1 MQRDCYRKVR
11 DTTCPCLRG
20 SQQSLPL
27 IFTHPLGALT
37 LWWSCHALLLS
48 RVTQSPTPR
57 HGPLIT
63 DICWVPTMPG
73 TVPSTC
79 TQDLFSFHLDISA
92 TYTDEHTK
100 ASTSEFTLSQY
111 LTLRSPDSKT
121 KVLFQDPKILGLGF
135 LVFFFFFN
143 QEKTGEEFVELQ
155 LVSCPV
161 VSKSESC
168 PLNLLPSSS
177 SPPSLQQDNHPP
189 LFHVQP
195 GSVSSTGWWLK
206 AGTLA

>member
-135 LVFFFFFN
+135 LVFFFFLIKKRLGKNLWNFSW
-143 QEKTGEEFVELQ
+143 FLA
-155 LVSCPV
+155 LLSVS
-161 VSKSESC
+161 
-168 PLNLLPSSS
+168 LNLVLSTFCHRHHHHHLFSRIIILHRFMCNQGVCPA
-177 SPPSLQQDNHPP
+177 QD
-189 LFHVQP
+189 
-195 GSVSSTGWWLK
+195 GG
-206 AGTLA
+206 